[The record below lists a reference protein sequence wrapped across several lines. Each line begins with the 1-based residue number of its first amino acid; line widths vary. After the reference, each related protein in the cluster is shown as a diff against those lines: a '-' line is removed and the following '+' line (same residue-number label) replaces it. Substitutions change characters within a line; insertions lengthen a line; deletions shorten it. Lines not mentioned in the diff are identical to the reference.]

1 MLEDLKKLALEA
13 IRIKTRIKADTEKLQ
28 EIKNQVV
35 EKSKDRYL
43 ATLHFAHLIM
53 FTFTIFSPTT

>member
-13 IRIKTRIKADTEKLQ
+13 IRIKKRIIADTEKLQ

-35 EKSKDRYL
+35 EKSKNRNCTPKKSTVSIWL
-43 ATLHFAHLIM
+43 
-53 FTFTIFSPTT
+53 

>member
-13 IRIKTRIKADTEKLQ
+13 IRIKTRINADTEKLQ

-35 EKSKDRYL
+35 EKSKNRNYTPKKSTESIWL
-43 ATLHFAHLIM
+43 
-53 FTFTIFSPTT
+53 